1 MSWIAIIIAMC
12 LFSVLIVIKYIFT
25 KKQKEDNPPP
35 KSKLKKIVSGLIS
48 IVLDIAIFFVTTFGA
63 WAAQDIIDLINAKQ
77 TTCINIIDGSFSGEY
92 TLGEFVEC
100 KNIVLSNVTL
110 KFSTEKTV
118 EDNSNSVEAHSVVLL
133 NTKESFL
140 NELKYWKDKCS
151 GSHYPLYYKTYANV
165 AYDYCIFL
173 YNSDEKDKDKDIFDN
188 AKICINNFLEYIKY
202 DTVSDGNISD
212 SLYRIAQAYDVLSR
226 INSDNVSCNV
236 ELFYEEMVV
245 LSAIYFEIAHQFAES
260 GSIYYNSISY
270 YLADSYE
277 KMAINCNN
285 SNSLLWLERAVN
297 SYTTAIN
304 EGYEKN
310 ECYRRLSHI
319 YLKYANEIN
328 KYNMGDIGEYKSY
341 NDYIGLSDYYKS
353 LEGSDINV

>member
-1 MSWIAIIIAMC
+1 MSIVPVIITFTFGAMLITINHVLKAVQKKKEGTKMSKWNKVTIFCIAIIIDVL
-12 LFSVLIVIKYIFT
+12 LFG
-25 KKQKEDNPPP
+25 
-35 KSKLKKIVSGLIS
+35 VS
-48 IVLDIAIFFVTTFGA
+48 AFGA
-63 WAAQDIIDLINAKQ
+63 WGVQEII
-77 TTCINIIDGSFSGEY
+77 CIIKSNQIDCVNIIDQSFNGEY
-92 TLGEFVEC
+92 TLGEFEEC
-100 KNIVLSNVTL
+100 KNIVRSNVTSML
-110 KFSTEKTV
+110 STKKTAEK
-118 EDNSNSVEAHSVVLL
+118 DSKSVEAHSIVLL

-140 NELKYWKDKCS
+140 DELNYWKDKCS

-304 EGYEKN
+304 EGYEEN

-328 KYNMGDIGEYKSY
+328 KYNLGDIGEYKSY